1 MVKYVDKN
9 GLIYYTSKIK
19 GIRDDLQNQIDDIKS
34 IGRFLSN
41 WSCKTG
47 KPTSEPPGLS
57 PGDAFTYRSGDYYL
71 VSEIAASGGTN
82 YRPNGSTY
90 IVGSTSSTVETDEVA
105 VGDMYIYDSQNWLLL
120 YNTRKTVSFS
130 NLSGSPYDNT
140 NLSSALNSK
149 QNELLEGTG
158 IAIDADTNTI
168 SNSGVRG
175 VSTGSTNGTISV
187 NTNGTSAEVPVAGLG
202 SAAYTPSTNYATSAQ
217 GTKADTALQDVQVNG
232 TSVVSG
238 TTANIPKAS
247 NSTLGVVQTNGSYG
261 IEISANGYIATI
273 PAAEA
278 TLVAKLNGRNVVVAN
293 NLDIAIRE
301 GLGNNSLT
309 WTDAYKTSA
318 RNTIGAGAKTIIREW
333 VG

>member
-1 MVKYVDKN
+1 MIKYVDKN

-19 GIRDDLQNQIDDIKS
+19 GITNGLQNQIDDIKS

-140 NLSSALNSK
+140 NLSSALNAK
-149 QNELLEGTG
+149 QDELTEGAG
-158 IAIDADTNTI
+158 IDISNDTI
-168 SNSGVRG
+168 SNSGVRS

-187 NTNGTSAEVPVAGLG
+187 NTGGTSAEVAVAGLG
-202 SAAYTPSTNYATSAQ
+202 SAAYTSSTDYATAAQ
-217 GTKADTALQDVQVNG
+217 GGLADTAVQPAALADYVPVTRTVNG
-232 TSVVSG
+232 EALSSNITLDYTDVGAASAAQGALADTAVQPAALNNYVPTSRTVNGKALS
-238 TTANIPKAS
+238 ANI
-247 NSTLGVVQTNGSYG
+247 TLTYSDV
-261 IEISANGYIATI
+261 
-273 PAAEA
+273 
-278 TLVAKLNGRNVVVAN
+278 
-293 NLDIAIRE
+293 
-301 GLGNNSLT
+301 
-309 WTDAYKTSA
+309 
-318 RNTIGAGAKTIIREW
+318 GAGQPTIFRDYD
-333 VG
+333 